1 MTRDAPRRFVL
12 PEIVFGSGALDLAGR
27 YARGFD
33 ARKVLL
39 VTDPGVQAAGWARK
53 VTASLQEAG
62 MAVIPFA
69 GVSPNPRDREVS
81 AGLELCLR
89 EDCDLIVAVGGGS
102 PMDCAK
108 GISICAENGGS
119 ILDYEGVDRVP
130 LPGLP
135 LVCVPTTAGTS
146 ADISQFAIVNDMA
159 RRVKIA
165 IISKKVVPDA
175 ALIDPRTTSTMP
187 PELTAATGMDAL
199 CHACEAYV
207 SLGASALTDLP
218 ALKAVQLVGANLVA
232 SVRAARRGDGTD
244 PRADEAR
251 SQMMLASYF
260 AGQAFSNASLG
271 LVHAMAHALGGLL
284 DAPHGLCNAILLDQV
299 ALANADAGIATD
311 EAYGRLAQV
320 LHAGRMQAAERGGGQ
335 AAGPGTEAGNAR
347 PGHGAVAF
355 AEEVRNLKAELGLSR
370 RLSDLGVRE
379 SDIPSLAVFASRD
392 PCMATNPRAMGADA
406 IAEVYGRAF

>member
-1 MTRDAPRRFVL
+1 
-12 PEIVFGSGALDLAGR
+12 
-27 YARGFD
+27 
-33 ARKVLL
+33 
-39 VTDPGVQAAGWARK
+39 
-53 VTASLQEAG
+53 
-62 MAVIPFA
+62 
-69 GVSPNPRDREVS
+69 
-81 AGLELCLR
+81 
-89 EDCDLIVAVGGGS
+89 
-102 PMDCAK
+102 MDCAK

-232 SVRAARRGDGTD
+232 SVRAARRETARTRR
-244 PRADEAR
+244 PEEAR

-271 LVHAMAHALGGLL
+271 LVHAMAHAWGPL
-284 DAPHGLCNAILLDQV
+284 DAPHGLCNAILLDHV
-299 ALANADAGIATD
+299 ALANADAGVAAD
-311 EAYGRLAQV
+311 EAYARLARV
-320 LHAGRMQAAERGGGQ
+320 LHTGRMDATKRGGEK
-335 AAGPGTEAGNAR
+335 AAFPGIEAGHGPPGR
-347 PGHGAVAF
+347 PGRGAVAF
-355 AEEVRNLKAELGLSR
+355 SG
-370 RLSDLGVRE
+370 
-379 SDIPSLAVFASRD
+379 
-392 PCMATNPRAMGADA
+392 
-406 IAEVYGRAF
+406 